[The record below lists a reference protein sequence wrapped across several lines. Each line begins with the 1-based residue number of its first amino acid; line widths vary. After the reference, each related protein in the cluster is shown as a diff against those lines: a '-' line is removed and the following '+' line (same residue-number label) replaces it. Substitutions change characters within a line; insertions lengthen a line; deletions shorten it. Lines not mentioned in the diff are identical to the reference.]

1 MIEQIKSMVNE
12 ELNAKTIDFLQRNE
26 KTMSA
31 LAEKY
36 QMEVTFSEGTL
47 TINFSTAEGILITS
61 YGIYNA
67 VGEIDD
73 KRKRPLSS
81 SCL

>member
-1 MIEQIKSMVNE
+1 MVSE
-12 ELNAKTIDFLQRNE
+12 ELNQNTIDFLQRNE
-26 KTMSA
+26 KTMNA

-47 TINFSTAEGILITS
+47 TINFSTDEGILITS

-67 VGEIDD
+67 VGEIDE
-73 KRKRPLSS
+73 KRRRPLSS
-81 SCL
+81 ACL